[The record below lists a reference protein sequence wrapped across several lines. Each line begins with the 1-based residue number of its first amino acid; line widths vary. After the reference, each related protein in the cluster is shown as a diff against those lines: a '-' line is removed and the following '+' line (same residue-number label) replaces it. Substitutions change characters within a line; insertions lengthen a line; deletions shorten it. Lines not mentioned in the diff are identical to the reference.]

1 MGFGIG
7 LNLCQ
12 LLVRLHHGTI
22 FAENRKDTQ
31 GCRFVIRLP
40 LSCRHLKKEETET
53 TQPEVPA
60 LSSRDTAVGQTLLPV
75 AAKTERS
82 RTSYH
87 VLVIDDD
94 EELRDYLKTSLS
106 RHYHVDPA
114 ANGDEGWQKAVTRQP
129 DLIVSDVVM
138 PGMDGF
144 QLLKELKKNTQTNH
158 IPIILLTSKTEF
170 ASRMEGLEQGAD
182 GYLCKPFRIEELDAL
197 MENLIANRIR
207 LKGKFSGK
215 QAQEEKVVPIE
226 MQSDDEILMERVM
239 KVINENIANSTL
251 NVEQLATEVGMS
263 RAQLYRRMK
272 DITGLSA
279 SDFIRDQRLR
289 QAAKLL
295 KKQKSTV
302 TQIAYAVG
310 FTSQAHFSTMF
321 KRLYGMSPTEYMEN
335 EENG

>member
-1 MGFGIG
+1 
-7 LNLCQ
+7 
-12 LLVRLHHGTI
+12 
-22 FAENRKDTQ
+22 
-31 GCRFVIRLP
+31 
-40 LSCRHLKKEETET
+40 
-53 TQPEVPA
+53 
-60 LSSRDTAVGQTLLPV
+60 
-75 AAKTERS
+75 
-82 RTSYH
+82 
-87 VLVIDDD
+87 
-94 EELRDYLKTSLS
+94 
-106 RHYHVDPA
+106 
-114 ANGDEGWQKAVTRQP
+114 
-129 DLIVSDVVM
+129 
-138 PGMDGF
+138 
-144 QLLKELKKNTQTNH
+144 
-158 IPIILLTSKTEF
+158 
-170 ASRMEGLEQGAD
+170 MEGLEQGAD